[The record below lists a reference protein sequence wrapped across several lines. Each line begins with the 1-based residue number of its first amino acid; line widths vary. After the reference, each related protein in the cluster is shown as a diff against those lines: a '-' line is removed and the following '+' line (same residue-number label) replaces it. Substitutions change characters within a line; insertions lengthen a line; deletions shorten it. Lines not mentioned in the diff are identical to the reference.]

1 MKKAVNR
8 PRRCP
13 GSLEAAGAS
22 DQGFRQASLGMLSLG
37 PLDFHLRDKSILG
50 RDCISAQRSPST
62 HSLLNTPALRPRG

>member
-13 GSLEAAGAS
+13 VSLEAAGAS

-37 PLDFHLRDKSILG
+37 PLDFH
-50 RDCISAQRSPST
+50 
-62 HSLLNTPALRPRG
+62 